1 MNIFKK
7 ILSSFTSSRHNEND
21 EESKYLP
28 EKEIPVDEQFTYNF
42 KINGGKFLY
51 CENQQELE
59 ENFISILQENDWFEI
74 EALTFEKDLQHYLID
89 NRLHFKN
96 PTNPIFLLTSCE
108 SLIAQEGSVLF
119 SSKQLFH
126 HKPNEL
132 PINIIV
138 IAKAS
143 QITRSKSDG
152 LQNIKIK
159 YVDEIPTNIT
169 TMKHFKESTN
179 DDFLQYG
186 IQAKNLYLLL
196 LEDF

>member
-7 ILSSFTSSRHNEND
+7 ILSSFTSSRHNKND

-28 EKEIPVDEQFTYNF
+28 EKEIPVDEQFTHNF

-51 CENQQELE
+51 CENKQELE

-74 EALTFEKDLQHYLID
+74 EALTFEKNLQHYLVD

-96 PTNPIFLLTSCE
+96 PINPVFLLTSCE